1 MRKMKL
7 VVLSALLC
15 MSMGLTAQAAGESS
29 SNTSAGTKVVTA
41 EEGTTF
47 VKENCETIAAD
58 AVTVKIAPSTEA
70 MKDEDTVKAALQ
82 VENTENVK
90 EYMFDVSLDADGV
103 KVQPKDGG
111 VYVSIPGVPV
121 NAGDKVA
128 VFHLANGA
136 WERIANVKVE
146 NGVIVAGPF
155 KSFSP
160 IYVVTAPAA
169 ADNGSNGGSS
179 NNGSSNSG
187 SSNSGSSNSGSS
199 NSGSSSNGSSSSGS
213 SSGSS
218 SSTSSTTK
226 TTSPKTADSFMMIYA
241 AAAVAVLA
249 LAGVEVCRRKARA

>member
-47 VKENCETIAAD
+47 VKENGETVAAE

-70 MKDEDTVKAALQ
+70 MKDEATVKAALQ

-160 IYVVTAPAA
+160 IYVVTAPADT
-169 ADNGSNGGSS
+169 DNGSNDDGSS
-179 NNGSSNSG
+179 HHH
-187 SSNSGSSNSGSS
+187 
-199 NSGSSSNGSSSSGS
+199 
-213 SSGSS
+213 SGSS
-218 SSTSSTTK
+218 SSSSSDASSTSTTTK

-241 AAAVAVLA
+241 AVAVAILA

>member
-47 VKENCETIAAD
+47 VKENGETVAAD

-70 MKDEDTVKAALQ
+70 MKDEATVKAALQ

-179 NNGSSNSG
+179 NDG
-187 SSNSGSSNSGSS
+187 
-199 NSGSSSNGSSSSGS
+199 GSSSNDGGSSSS
-213 SSGSS
+213 SS
-218 SSTSSTTK
+218 SSTSSTSTTTK